1 MRFFERKNFNVIS
14 APLRGYIGSYIP
26 KNGAYRVDEQAKDII
41 KLVSL
46 MKMSS
51 EEGAE
56 LHLVGHD
63 LGSLMVQMA
72 AKMQPAL
79 FESVTLIGEP
89 EYKVMLEKG
98 DGSRYSVQNARQWWV
113 YFF

>member
-1 MRFFERKNFNVIS
+1 
-14 APLRGYIGSYIP
+14 
-26 KNGAYRVDEQAKDII
+26 
-41 KLVSL
+41 
-46 MKMSS
+46 MSS

-63 LGSLMVQMA
+63 IGSLMVQMA

-89 EYKVMLEKG
+89 EYRVILEQN
-98 DGSRYSVQNARQWWV
+98 DGSRYSVQNAR
-113 YFF
+113 